1 MTKSQ
6 IVSDK
11 TKAIIAYIINYFQCS
26 GIANKLGKVKLVKI
40 LWFAD
45 REFMYKYYKQL
56 TDLEYRKM
64 PQGPMPTN
72 IEKILKNMQEKG
84 IIKPFHTSKYGYK
97 QQCFLCLKEP
107 DLNQFSAQEIS
118 ILDKVIVELQN
129 KSAKQISNQTH
140 DELWN
145 SIEQGKI
152 MPLES
157 VFLQD
162 IIPATQDDVNG

>member
-1 MTKSQ
+1 MN
-6 IVSDK
+6 K
-11 TKAIIAYIINYFQCS
+11 TEAIIAYIVNYFQCND
-26 GIANKLGKVKLVKI
+26 ALNNLGKVKLVKI

-45 REFMYKYYKQL
+45 REFMHKYYKQL
-56 TDLEYRKM
+56 TNLEYRKM

-72 IEKILKNMQEKG
+72 IDKILKNMQEKE
-84 IIKPFHTSKYGYK
+84 IIKSFETSKYGYS
-97 QQCFLCLKEP
+97 QTCFLCLKEP
-107 DLNQFSAQEIS
+107 DLDYFSAMEIS
-118 ILDKVIVELQN
+118 ILDKVIMDLKH

-145 SIEQGKI
+145 SIEQGKV

-162 IIPATQDDVNG
+162 IIPATKDDVNG

>member
-1 MTKSQ
+1 MN
-6 IVSDK
+6 K
-11 TKAIIAYIINYFQCS
+11 TEAIIAYIINYFQRYDS
-26 GIANKLGKVKLVKI
+26 PKNLGKVKLVKM

-45 REFMYKYYKQL
+45 REFMHKYYKPL

-72 IEKILKNMQEKG
+72 IDKIIKSMEEQG
-84 IIKPFHTSKYGYK
+84 IIHSFLVNKFGGYE
-97 QQCFLCLKEP
+97 QRSFTCLKEP
-107 DLNQFSAQEIS
+107 NLDDFTSQEIS
-118 ILDKVIVELQN
+118 ILDEIIMQLYK
-129 KSAKQISNQTH
+129 KSAKQLSNQTH
-140 DELWN
+140 DELWE

-162 IIPATQDDVNG
+162 IIPATSEDI